1 MHSVRI
7 TVCISWSS
15 QRCIVYIV
23 CISWS
28 SQRCIVYIVC
38 ISWSSQ
44 RCIVYNVCILW
55 SSQRCIVHTVYI
67 SWSSQRCFVLQ
78 SQVRVGQLQVYQL
91 DVGHSNPAQSLS
103 HGDPAQ
109 SLSHGDPAQSLSHG
123 DPTLSLSHGDPTLSL
138 SHCLDMPGILDIKW
152 ARQRLGTAALC
163 GLVNAKGQ
171 LQLWALEDEGSVM
184 GAGGSVMGAGGSVMG
199 AGGSVMGVEERRG
212 RGPVVPRPVKTVEIA
227 ECIGLSLDWATS
239 GEGYSSL
246 TSTRLSPP
254 SPLLSPCLKTSLK
267 EQCLPYLTE
276 GAAASASCSHSYPHS
291 VYCAL

>member
-1 MHSVRI
+1 M
-7 TVCISWSS
+7 
-15 QRCIVYIV
+15 
-23 CISWS
+23 
-28 SQRCIVYIVC
+28 
-38 ISWSSQ
+38 
-44 RCIVYNVCILW
+44 
-55 SSQRCIVHTVYI
+55 
-67 SWSSQRCFVLQ
+67 
-78 SQVRVGQLQVYQL
+78 GQLQVYQL

-109 SLSHGDPAQSLSHG
+109 
-123 DPTLSLSHGDPTLSL
+123 SLSHGDPTLSL

-184 GAGGSVMGAGGSVMG
+184 GAGGSVMGAGGSVTG
-199 AGGSVMGVEERRG
+199 DEGSVTGVEETSG

-227 ECIGLSLDWATS
+227 ECIGLSLDWAAS

-254 SPLLSPCLKTSLK
+254 SALLSTCLKTSLK
-267 EQCLPYLTE
+267 EHYVYLSSPSLGNLIIT
-276 GAAASASCSHSYPHS
+276 
-291 VYCAL
+291 L

>member
-1 MHSVRI
+1 M
-7 TVCISWSS
+7 
-15 QRCIVYIV
+15 
-23 CISWS
+23 
-28 SQRCIVYIVC
+28 
-38 ISWSSQ
+38 
-44 RCIVYNVCILW
+44 
-55 SSQRCIVHTVYI
+55 
-67 SWSSQRCFVLQ
+67 LQ

-109 SLSHGDPAQSLSHG
+109 SLSNGDPAQSLSHG

-184 GAGGSVMGAGGSVMG
+184 GAGGSVMG
-199 AGGSVMGVEERRG
+199 VEERRG

-254 SPLLSPCLKTSLK
+254 SPHPLPFSPR
-267 EQCLPYLTE
+267 
-276 GAAASASCSHSYPHS
+276 A
-291 VYCAL
+291 